1 MTSAPLIR
9 TKLHWPSVPR
19 DAVDR
24 GRLIELM
31 ENACKAPLTL
41 VSAPAG
47 YGKSVLVAQWA
58 QRCDTPV
65 AWLSLDESESDLEL
79 FLQYFI
85 ASVHA
90 VFPDA
95 CPSTAVLA
103 GAPEPPP
110 VPVLAAS
117 LLNEIDAIDQ
127 PLVMVVDDFHRIDP
141 SSTVNELI
149 EHLIEHPWRLAR
161 LVIITRRDPP
171 IRISGLLAGA
181 KLAEVRLEDLRFNDS
196 ETAEL
201 LASATRTPVSDE
213 ALDTLQREI
222 EGWAVGLR
230 LTALAL
236 RLTEIPDT
244 LIQGL
249 GGGLPQIQEYL
260 LREVLAGLSPGLRE
274 AMLSSA
280 ILDRFCAELLEAIC
294 PPDAAE
300 GSLGLAGHEIVDQL
314 NAANLFTIGL
324 DAGGRWFRYHH
335 LFQDLLERQ
344 LRQSRPHEDLV
355 ALHSRASAW
364 FEGEGSISESL
375 KHAMAA
381 EDLDRV
387 IELFRCHRHPTINAD
402 RWYEFANWLALV
414 PDKLVLEHAELAMS
428 RVWILMHHFRFETV
442 LPLLDHIETLIG
454 GDPNTEEIRGEIA
467 LCRGYSLFF
476 LGDGAASL
484 QLMEEALSKIPVSYT
499 EARAQSEVIFGMS
512 KHMVGHKEEA
522 IRFLDEL
529 LVHYD
534 SPEPIRKGRLLITYV
549 FIHVLDGDLFA
560 AEQAN
565 RRLLEFVEH
574 EGLAYNLAWAHYMQ
588 GMIHLHRCE
597 WQAAIDFLGRSVA
610 QRFIHFK
617 RAATDSI
624 TGLMLAQQA
633 RGLHGDARGS
643 LQVLNDFVASQDD
656 PALWPLVSSAEARL
670 AAMQEPSQSDQ
681 RQPIPSEPP
690 PEGAMLW
697 WLDIPAISRCRA
709 LIAEGSP
716 TGAAHAESLL
726 REWVKTNE
734 AHHNTIQLI
743 KILTLLAVACDK
755 QGNAEEGLEV
765 LDQAATMARPG
776 CVWFPFVELGVPM
789 AAMLRRLVDQ
799 STGRSPA
806 EDILAAV
813 ERHEGSRFA
822 DLAEVAPEGS
832 DQLSRSSPTSAR
844 SANLEPFEVLTNR
857 ELDVLELV
865 AERLQNKEIASRL
878 GISAHTVSYHLKS
891 IYAKLDVKNRRQ
903 AVAAAIATGILDV
916 R

>member
-9 TKLHWPSVPR
+9 TKLHRPSVPP

-24 GRLIELM
+24 DRLIELM

-47 YGKSVLVAQWA
+47 YGKSVLAAQWA
-58 QRCDTPV
+58 ERCDTPV
-65 AWLSLDESESDLEL
+65 AWLSLDESESDLQL

-85 ASVHA
+85 ASVHT
-90 VFPDA
+90 VFPEA

-103 GAPEPPP
+103 GAPELPP

-117 LLNEIDAIDQ
+117 LLNEIEAIDQ

-141 SSTVNELI
+141 SSAVNELI
-149 EHLIEHPWRLAR
+149 GHLIEHPWRLAR

-171 IRISGLLAGA
+171 IRIPGLLAGA

-201 LASATRTPVSDE
+201 LAGATRTPVSE
-213 ALDTLQREI
+213 RALATLQREV

-236 RLTEIPDT
+236 RLTENPDK
-244 LIQGL
+244 LVQGL

-260 LREVLAGLSPGLRE
+260 LREVLAGLPPGLRE
-274 AMLSSA
+274 AMLRSA
-280 ILDRFCAELLEAIC
+280 ILDRFCAEILEAIC

-300 GSLGLAGHEIVDQL
+300 GSRGLAGREIVDHL

-324 DAGGRWFRYHH
+324 DPEGRWFRYHH

-344 LRQSRPHEDLV
+344 LLQSRPHEDLV

-387 IELFRCHRHPTINAD
+387 IELFKRHRHPTINAD
-402 RWYEFANWLALV
+402 RWYELANWLALV
-414 PDKLVLEHAELAMS
+414 PDELVLEHAELAMS
-428 RVWILMHHFRFETV
+428 RVWILMHHFRFETA

-549 FIHVLDGDLFA
+549 FIHFLDGDLFA

-565 RRLLEFVEH
+565 RRLTEFVER

-624 TGLMLAQQA
+624 TSLMLAQQA
-633 RGLHGDARGS
+633 QGLHGDARGS

-670 AAMQEPSQSDQ
+670 AAMQEPSQPDQ
-681 RQPIPSEPP
+681 RQPIPSE
-690 PEGAMLW
+690 
-697 WLDIPAISRCRA
+697 
-709 LIAEGSP
+709 
-716 TGAAHAESLL
+716 
-726 REWVKTNE
+726 
-734 AHHNTIQLI
+734 
-743 KILTLLAVACDK
+743 
-755 QGNAEEGLEV
+755 
-765 LDQAATMARPG
+765 
-776 CVWFPFVELGVPM
+776 
-789 AAMLRRLVDQ
+789 
-799 STGRSPA
+799 STP
-806 EDILAAV
+806 
-813 ERHEGSRFA
+813 
-822 DLAEVAPEGS
+822 
-832 DQLSRSSPTSAR
+832 
-844 SANLEPFEVLTNR
+844 
-857 ELDVLELV
+857 
-865 AERLQNKEIASRL
+865 
-878 GISAHTVSYHLKS
+878 
-891 IYAKLDVKNRRQ
+891 
-903 AVAAAIATGILDV
+903 
-916 R
+916 